1 MHITVPGLTKTML
14 LGLQSLIFF
23 DYTHA
28 HALYFNGVV
37 GVPNTSLMLIGTL
50 LTYLL
55 ESFAN

>member
-1 MHITVPGLTKTML
+1 ML